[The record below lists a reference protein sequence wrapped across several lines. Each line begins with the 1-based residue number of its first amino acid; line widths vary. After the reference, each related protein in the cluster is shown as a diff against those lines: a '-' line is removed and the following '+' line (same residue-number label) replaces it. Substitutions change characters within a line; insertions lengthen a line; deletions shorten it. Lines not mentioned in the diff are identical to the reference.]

1 MLAAICVGHSRL
13 VNGHPEGGA
22 VAIDETTSEL
32 SYNTA
37 LAAMICLELDTL
49 GMASTGIYRY
59 PGNGYGAAQRWLAG
73 ELKALG
79 ATLAIEL
86 HFNSSDSPASNGH
99 EMLYWHASVKG
110 KALAA
115 AIDAQFD
122 SLLPAFRHRPL
133 VAITAQ
139 DRGAQ
144 FLRGTHCPAVIVESF
159 FGSNAG
165 DWREGMARRA
175 TIARAIAC
183 GIRDYLGKS

>member
-1 MLAAICVGHSRL
+1 MV
-13 VNGHPEGGA
+13 
-22 VAIDETTSEL
+22 
-32 SYNTA
+32 
-37 LAAMICLELDTL
+37 CLELDAL
-49 GMASTGIYRY
+49 GLASTGIYQY
-59 PGNGYGAAQRWLAG
+59 AGNGYGAAQRWLAG
-73 ELKALG
+73 ELKSLG

-99 EMLYWHASVKG
+99 EFLHWHASVKG

-122 SLLPAFRHRPL
+122 SLLPGIRHRSL

-159 FGSNAG
+159 FGSNAQ
-165 DWREGMARRA
+165 DLSDGMAQRA

-183 GIRDYLGKS
+183 GIRDYLGKC